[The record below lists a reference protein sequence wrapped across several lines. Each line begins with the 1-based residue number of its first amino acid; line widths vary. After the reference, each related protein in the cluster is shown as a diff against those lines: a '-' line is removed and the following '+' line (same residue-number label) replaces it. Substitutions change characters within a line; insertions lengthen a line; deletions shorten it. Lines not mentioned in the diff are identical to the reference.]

1 MERNLAVLIDFENVA
16 AGSEREGMGRFNVGL
31 IMDRFKEKGRILVA
45 RSYADWGRFGKFK
58 QAMLREGVNLYEL
71 PAHGMGDKNRADIA
85 MVVDCM
91 ELAFTKEY
99 VDTFVVVSGDS
110 DFTPLVTKLKEL
122 NKRVIGCGTRRSTS
136 KLIVE
141 ACDEFIYYDSLV
153 SGRADSRRQRKREP
167 EQDSATEP
175 MEKGEV
181 VALLTETLT
190 GLQRETSKPVHASVL
205 KEAMLR
211 KEPAFS
217 EGDFGFSSYAKFL
230 LSLRDAGIVVLSRD
244 QKGGGY
250 QVDLPGNQVVGDGDA
265 RPNGRGDRNTPDE
278 LPGAEFGITG
288 RPLELYQILREEGL
302 EPATPYL
309 RSCVLSEALKN
320 IADRVDR
327 NRRAT
332 VQWVAQD
339 VTKQL
344 RGTPAALANRQVRAV
359 MRMLQQSGRL
369 LHPDGEPVR
378 SMIAPF
384 ILATTDQGELER
396 TLDLELMKCL
406 HGNRVDLRGEID
418 SISSLL
424 RWRDEERTSVEE
436 LIEEALRG
444 SAQDDPGEDEK
455 DSPPVAA
462 VNPTT
467 IEAETDKSLVS
478 PNMVKKFMVA
488 IEHAI
493 TAGRVDD
500 RGVVEVMGDDL
511 LAARIGQV
519 WLKTPKKWDDQA
531 MYGAAAIQC
540 GYPNYSLL
548 DPSSKNRRVMLA
560 PAGIEI

>member
-16 AGSEREGMGRFNVGL
+16 AGSEREGMGRFDVGL

-91 ELAFTKEY
+91 ELAFTKSY

-153 SGRADSRRQRKREP
+153 TARGVSRRQRKRGVDHQGVEA
-167 EQDSATEP
+167 QP
-175 MEKGEV
+175 MSKDAV
-181 VALLTETLT
+181 LALLTETLT
-190 GLQRETSKPVHASVL
+190 GLQGETSKPVHASVL

-217 EGDFGFSSYAKFL
+217 ENELGYNSYAKFL
-230 LSLRDAGIVVLSRD
+230 FALRDAGIVVLTKD

-250 QVDLPGNQVVGDGDA
+250 QVDLPGNQASSDEEPGHNERTRSTADA
-265 RPNGRGDRNTPDE
+265 
-278 LPGAEFGITG
+278 LPGSEFGLIG
-288 RPLELYQILREEGL
+288 RPLELYQILRDEGL
-302 EPATPYL
+302 EPTTPHL
-309 RSCVLSEALKN
+309 RGCVIREALKN
-320 IADRVDR
+320 IADRVER

-344 RGTPAALANRQVRAV
+344 RGTPDALANRQVRAV
-359 MRMLQQSGRL
+359 MRTLQQSGIL

-384 ILATTDQGELER
+384 VLSSTDIDSLER

-406 HGNRVDLRGEID
+406 HGNHIDLRAEVKEI
-418 SISSLL
+418 SALL
-424 RWRDEERTSVEE
+424 RWGDDDRPSVET
-436 LIEEALRG
+436 LIDEALRG
-444 SAQDDPGEDEK
+444 CAEEDGAEQTKAKETEASSPKQLKEK
-455 DSPPVAA
+455 DSKA
-462 VNPTT
+462 
-467 IEAETDKSLVS
+467 LVS
-478 PNMVKKFMVA
+478 PTMAKKFMQAV
-488 IEHAI
+488 EHAI
-493 TAGRVDD
+493 ADGRVDE
-500 RGVVEVMGDDL
+500 RGVVELNGTDL

-519 WLKTPKKWDDQA
+519 WLKSPKKWTSEA

-540 GYPNYSLL
+540 GYPSYNLL
-548 DPSSKNRRVMLA
+548 DSGKETRRVILA
-560 PAGIEI
+560 PPGVDL